1 MKIEEY
7 NFPKTVSYIL
17 EQLNRYGEG
26 YIVGGAIRDI
36 LLGKEAHDFDFC
48 TNLSYE
54 ELEEIFEK
62 YPCIKTGKS
71 FGVFRVQIE
80 EEEFEIAR
88 FRSESGSDGRRP
100 QKLEF
105 IKTIEGDLARRDFT
119 INAMAYHPQKGF
131 IDKYEGEE
139 DLKKKKIQLI
149 GKAIERIEEDGLRIM
164 RAFRFMSQLG
174 FSLEENTR
182 FAIIEKKQMIEKI
195 SKSRITEE
203 WNKLLMGNYVMEA
216 LKEMRNTGVLE
227 MIFPSL
233 KALYDFSQNN
243 PYHCYDVWEHT
254 LHVLNSVPKDLV
266 LRLAAIFHDIG
277 KPLTKT
283 VDERTGYYH
292 FYGHEKKGAEMIRNI
307 LQGNLE
313 ESNQI
318 TKEVEFL
325 IENHMLL
332 HKNSDIKTVKKM
344 ISRYGKERTEKLIH
358 LSIADNLAKNLEEIS
373 QTNLKD
379 IFNKLIEEQKIPN
392 LQDLAINGFDL
403 MRLGYVGK
411 EIQEVKE
418 YLLEQILEEKVE
430 NKYEALIEL
439 AKLSLEH

>member
-373 QTNLKD
+373 QINLKD